1 MTTRV
6 QSAAP
11 QRRNGYLR
19 LGEYAAIGDGRTLGL
34 VGADGSID
42 WMCLPNLDGSSIFG
56 ALLNPHAGG
65 HFVIQ
70 PAISFE
76 VSRRYLE
83 RTNVLETTF
92 STAEGQVRLVDA
104 LTLDNS
110 RVAPWRELARRVEGL
125 AGEVP
130 MRWSFEPRF
139 GPNGEAPAAERRDG
153 AAVFRHRGLQVG
165 LQCWGAGS
173 SIAGGRTQSGEFVSR
188 PGEESLLVMTA
199 VEAEP
204 LPLPERDAIER
215 RLSDTVE
222 VWQSWTGRHTYRG
235 PWRDAVERSLLAIR
249 LLTDGRTGAIAAAGT
264 TSLPEVIGGKRNYDY
279 GFAWVRDASFSLDAL
294 LAVGMEELTHTSVTW
309 LLEAVSRTHPRV
321 DPVYA
326 LDGSVVRSQSE
337 VPIPGYRHTTPVHR
351 GNQAGSQLQLG
362 GFGDLLET
370 ASLYVSHCHV
380 LSPAIGERLADV
392 VDLLSLIWRCE
403 DAGLWELN
411 QTAHYGTS
419 KLGCWVA
426 FERVLGLVARG
437 QAPARHVDRWRRKR
451 DEVREF
457 IERHLWSEQKRS
469 YLQKRGS
476 DALDCGTLLA
486 ARRGFGDPTGHRM
499 NGTIDAIRTELG
511 AGSPLLYRY
520 SGMQEEE
527 NAFLACSFWLVEALA
542 LAHRLDE
549 AAELMDGLV
558 RLANDVGLYSEE
570 IEPSSKELRGNLP
583 QALTHLSLINAA
595 TAFSRT
601 TAEVGGDQETS

>member
-1 MTTRV
+1 MATGAK
-6 QSAAP
+6 SATP
-11 QRRNGYLR
+11 HRRDGYLR
-19 LGEYAAIGDGRTLGL
+19 LGEYAAIGDGRTLAL

-42 WMCLPNLDGSSIFG
+42 WMCLPNLDGASIFG
-56 ALLNPHAGG
+56 RLLNPDLGG
-65 HFVIQ
+65 HFVVQ
-70 PAISFE
+70 PAIPFE
-76 VSRRYLE
+76 VNRCYLE

-92 STAEGQVRLVDA
+92 STADGQVRLVDA

-139 GPNGEAPAAERRDG
+139 GPNGEAPAAEARDG
-153 AAVFRHRGLQVG
+153 AGVFRRGGLQVG
-165 LQCWGAGS
+165 LQWWGAGS
-173 SIAGGRTQSGEFVSR
+173 GTGGECTQAGEFVSR

-199 VEAEP
+199 VDGEP
-204 LPLPERDAIER
+204 LPLPERRAVER

-222 VWQSWTGRHTYRG
+222 VWQSWTGRHTYEG
-235 PWRDAVERSLLAIR
+235 PWIEAVERSLLAIR
-249 LLTDGRTGAIAAAGT
+249 LLADGRTGAIAAAGT

-279 GFAWVRDASFSLDAL
+279 RFAWVRDASFSLDAL
-294 LAVGMEELTHTSVTW
+294 LAVGMDELTQTSVTW

-326 LDGSVVRSQSE
+326 LDGSVVRSQSQ

-370 ASLYVSHCHV
+370 LSLYVSHRHV

-392 VDLLSLIWRCE
+392 VDLLGLIWRCE
-403 DAGLWELN
+403 DAGLWELS
-411 QTAHYGTS
+411 QTADYGTS

-426 FERVLGLVARG
+426 FDRLLGLVERG
-437 QAPARHVDRWRRKR
+437 QAPAR
-451 DEVREF
+451 
-457 IERHLWSEQKRS
+457 QKRS

-476 DALDCGTLLA
+476 DALDCGMLLA
-486 ARRGFGDPTGHRM
+486 ARRGFGDPAGPRM
-499 NGTIDAIRTELG
+499 RGTIDAIRAELG

-542 LAHRLDE
+542 LARRLDE

-558 RLANDVGLYSEE
+558 GLANDVGLYSEE
-570 IEPSSKELRGNLP
+570 IEPASNELRGNLP

-595 TAFSRT
+595 AAFSRAT
-601 TAEVGGDQETS
+601 SAAPGHGETS